1 MTKGRH
7 IGSGSSTFGRDLA
20 LMVGGIVLVGVLVFG
35 GLSLLSDDGASTA
48 ATSPPTSAVTTETT
62 TAPAAAVSSTTTLAT
77 TTTFAVRA
85 PSDIRVLVLNS
96 LGTAGLAAEVT
107 DRLTGLG
114 YQTLPPDNY
123 GPQIDQSRVWYRE
136 GFGGEAL
143 ELAAQFPDALVERNE
158 FEADADL
165 IVVLGASFPG

>member
-1 MTKGRH
+1 MKGRH
-7 IGSGSSTFGRDLA
+7 VSSGSSTFGRDLV
-20 LMVGGIVLVGVLVFG
+20 LMVVGIVLVGVLVFG
-35 GLSLLSDDGASTA
+35 GLSLLGDDGASTTA
-48 ATSPPTSAVTTETT
+48 IPPPTSAVTTEPTT
-62 TAPAAAVSSTTTLAT
+62 TPTVAASPTTTLT
-77 TTTFAVRA
+77 TTTTLAVRA

-96 LGTAGLAAEVT
+96 LGTAGLAAQVT
-107 DRLTGLG
+107 DRLAALG

-123 GPQIDQSRVWYRE
+123 GPPIDQSRVWYRE

-158 FEADADL
+158 FEAEADI